1 MLTMRIGRARLH
13 VARANDRKSES
24 WLAEV
29 GVRDQPEKR
38 AQRDSLIIAK
48 RCRKARLCLS
58 PAGARNSGLFAP
70 ARSEVDELGASVARI
85 PPNANET
92 VTLQWFQRMTECRAI
107 HHQRLRK

>member
-1 MLTMRIGRARLH
+1 M
-13 VARANDRKSES
+13 
-24 WLAEV
+24 
-29 GVRDQPEKR
+29 
-38 AQRDSLIIAK
+38 
-48 RCRKARLCLS
+48 
-58 PAGARNSGLFAP
+58 FAP